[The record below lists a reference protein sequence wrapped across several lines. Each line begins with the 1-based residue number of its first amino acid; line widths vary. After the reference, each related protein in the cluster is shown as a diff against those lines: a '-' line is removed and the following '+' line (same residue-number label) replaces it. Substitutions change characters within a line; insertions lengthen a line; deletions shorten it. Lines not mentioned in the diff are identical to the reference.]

1 MLWLRVLSVSLA
13 DALGCGS
20 ALPHGLKRGKDQ
32 AQALEW
38 IGSDYNTPGS
48 FLWICHSLDLDPQAV
63 RQALQR
69 KVQSQSHDRINLV
82 RKLGQIRP
90 D

>member
-1 MLWLRVLSVSLA
+1 M
-13 DALGCGS
+13 
-20 ALPHGLKRGKDQ
+20 
-32 AQALEW
+32 
-38 IGSDYNTPGS
+38 
-48 FLWICHSLDLDPQAV
+48 SLDLDPQAV